1 MRLLVIEDT
10 SSSST
15 VQITRSILTETV
27 YSLDWHTISVVID
40 VMQKWLPLNYSFVH
54 IQKGLSSLVQ
64 DNKLFRILSYFQYEQ
79 KNNLKQP
86 FCIGSIFH
94 MIGLKHDWM
103 LKSKSLHHLLPQST
117 LGCPSVF
124 ASCLATSS
132 LPVLQES
139 CQC

>member
-40 VMQKWLPLNYSFVH
+40 ITQKWLPLNYSFVH

-64 DNKLFRILSYFQYEQ
+64 ENKLFRILSSKTRLVRLF
-79 KNNLKQP
+79 
-86 FCIGSIFH
+86 SIRT
-94 MIGLKHDWM
+94 K
-103 LKSKSLHHLLPQST
+103 
-117 LGCPSVF
+117 
-124 ASCLATSS
+124 
-132 LPVLQES
+132 E
-139 CQC
+139 